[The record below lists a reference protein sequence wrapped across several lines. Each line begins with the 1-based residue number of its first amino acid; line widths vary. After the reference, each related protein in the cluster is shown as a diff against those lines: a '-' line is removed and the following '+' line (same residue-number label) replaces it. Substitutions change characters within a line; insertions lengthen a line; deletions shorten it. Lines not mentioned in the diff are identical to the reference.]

1 MNIQTEHPHI
11 VRNPQICGGSASIS
25 GTRISVLQIAIM
37 WKGGDSVDDILHAF
51 PHLKASQVHDAISYY
66 LDHQQEVD
74 GEIAQSGVE
83 EIARRHGLRVD
94 EKGLLRPCP

>member
-1 MNIQTEHPHI
+1 MEFHTERPHI
-11 VRNPQICGGSASIS
+11 VRFPEICRGSPTVS

-37 WKGGDSVDDILHAF
+37 WKGGDSVDEILQAF

-66 LDHQQEVD
+66 LDHQQQVYE
-74 GEIAQSGVE
+74 EIARSGVE
-83 EIARRHGLRVD
+83 ETARRHGLRVD